1 MSKTTIDIGP
11 DPFEWQTIT
20 DLAMNIGVGANAV
33 YMALDEGRSCNGYVL
48 EEREPDDE
56 LREELGLDGRT
67 KRVARVVRDDNVGH
81 DGHTALKNAEKRIQ
95 DELVRLQVEELIA
108 ERDEL
113 RTENERLGREASE
126 IRVDLATTKADMD
139 DLREHNAELAQHN
152 AELAQR
158 NAELAQ
164 REQVET
170 DDKWLPLIWE
180 LAERQH
186 PDPTARCIRALRE
199 HYTGGAA

>member
-33 YMALDEGRSCNGYVL
+33 YIALDEGRSCNGYAL
-48 EEREPDDE
+48 EEREPDDD

-139 DLREHNAELAQHN
+139 DLRE
-152 AELAQR
+152 R